1 MRNPITPPCHILKPL
16 FLERHV
22 ASQTHG
28 GQSPNGLFRG
38 ARHAGY
44 AAAKRRNEERDGE
57 AG

>member
-1 MRNPITPPCHILKPL
+1 MPPCHILKSL
-16 FLERHV
+16 FLECHV
-22 ASQTHG
+22 ASRTHG

-44 AAAKRRNEERDGE
+44 APDEAKNNKERDGE